1 MHSPL
6 FPLADP
12 AKTRLDTELFNEFD
26 RKIRKEKVVSCLV
39 IQDGYLVYEYLKNKK
54 QAQKLQKINSCT
66 KSFISALIGI
76 ALDQELIAG
85 LDTPITSY
93 FPCLEQKSVDPVK
106 RSITLFHLLTMTP
119 GFDWPEFGEW
129 QSFPRMLYSPDWVR
143 FVLDRPLLDQPGEKM
158 NYNSGC
164 SHLLSAILQKATGM
178 STYDF
183 AKKHLFQPLNIED
196 SYWYSDG
203 QGIYNGGDGLR
214 LTSRDMA
221 KLGTLYLQGGQWQ
234 EKQIVSAGW
243 VQESIQPKFRTY
255 ERIGSYG
262 LHWWSDRI
270 DLSKEWTEDNWYYFA
285 LGFGGQNIIVVPSRD
300 LTVVFSS
307 ELYDH
312 SLRPLA
318 SFRQY
323 ILAAE

>member
-1 MHSPL
+1 MQSPL
-6 FPLADP
+6 FPAADP
-12 AKTRLDTELFNEFD
+12 TQTRFDTELLTEFD
-26 RKIRKEKVVSCLV
+26 RKIRKEKIVSCLI
-39 IQDGYLVYEYLKNKK
+39 IQDSNLVFAYYKNKK
-54 QAQKLQKINSCT
+54 HAQKLQKINSCT

-76 ALDQELIAG
+76 ALDQGVIPS
-85 LDTPITSY
+85 LDTPIVHY
-93 FPCLEQKSVDPVK
+93 FPYLEKETVDPVK

-164 SHLLSAILQKATGM
+164 SHLLSAILQKASGT

-183 AKKHLFQPLNIED
+183 AQKHLFRPLNMQD

-203 QGIYNGGDGLR
+203 QGIHNGGDGLR
-214 LTSRDMA
+214 LTSNDMA
-221 KLGTLYLQGGQWQ
+221 KLGFLYLQNGKWQ
-234 EKQIVSAGW
+234 DKQIVPAAW

-262 LHWWSDRI
+262 LHWWSNRI
-270 DLSKEWTEDNWYYFA
+270 DPSKDWTEDNWYYFA
-285 LGFGGQNIIVVPSRD
+285 LGFGGQYIIVVPSRD
-300 LTVVFSS
+300 LIVVFNS
-307 ELYDH
+307 EIYDH

-318 SFRQY
+318 LFRQY
-323 ILAAE
+323 ILAAS

>member
-6 FPLADP
+6 LPGADST
-12 AKTRLDTELFNEFD
+12 KIRLDTELLVEFT
-26 RKIRKEKVVSCLV
+26 RKIRNVKIVSCLI
-39 IQDGYLVYEYLKNKK
+39 IQDGNDVLEYYKNKK
-54 QAQKLQKINSCT
+54 QAEKLQKINSCT

-76 ALDQELIAG
+76 ALEKGLISS
-85 LDTPITSY
+85 LDTPISNY
-93 FPCLEQKSVDPVK
+93 FPYLEKTTVDPVK
-106 RSITLFHLLTMTP
+106 RSITLYHLLTMTP

-129 QSFPRMLYSPDWVR
+129 QSFPKMLYSPDWVR
-143 FVLDRPLLDQPGEKM
+143 FVLDRPLMDQPGERM

-164 SHLLSAILQKATGM
+164 SHLLSAVLQKATGM

-183 AKKHLFQPLNIED
+183 AKKHLFQPLKIQD

-203 QGIYNGGDGLR
+203 QGIHNGGDGLR
-214 LTSRDMA
+214 LTSGDMA
-221 KLGTLYLQGGQWQ
+221 KLGLLYLQGGRWQ
-234 EKQIVSAGW
+234 DKQIVPPAW

-270 DLSKEWTEDNWYYFA
+270 DSNKEWTEDNWYYFA
-285 LGFGGQNIIVVPSRD
+285 LGFGGQYIIVVPSRE
-300 LTVVFSS
+300 LIVVFNS
-307 ELYDH
+307 ELYDS

-318 SFRQY
+318 FFRQY
-323 ILAAE
+323 ILAAS

>member
-6 FPLADP
+6 FPVVDP

-26 RKIRKEKVVSCLV
+26 RKISKEKVISCLI
-39 IQDGYLVYEYLKNKK
+39 IQDGYLAYEYHKNKK

-66 KSFISALIGI
+66 KSFISVLIGI
-76 ALDQELIAG
+76 ALEQGLIAD
-85 LDTPITSY
+85 LDTPIYSY
-93 FPCLEQKSVDPVK
+93 FPYLEQKTIDPVK
-106 RSITLFHLLTMTP
+106 RTITLFHLLSMTP

-129 QSFPRMLYSPDWVR
+129 QSFPRMLYSSDWVR
-143 FVLDRPLLDQPGEKM
+143 FVLERPLIDQPGEKM

-164 SHLLSAILQKATGM
+164 SHLLSAILQKASGM

-183 AKKHLFQPLNIED
+183 AKKHLFQPLNIQD
-196 SYWYSDG
+196 SYWYADG
-203 QGIYNGGDGLR
+203 QGIHNGGDGLR

-221 KLGTLYLQGGQWQ
+221 KLGLLYLQGGQWQ
-234 EKQIVSAGW
+234 EKQIVPKAW
-243 VQESIQPKFRTY
+243 VQKSIQPKFRTY

-270 DLSKEWTEDNWYYFA
+270 DPSKDWTEDNFYYFA
-285 LGFGGQNIIVVPSRD
+285 LGFGGQYILIVPSKKMIVV
-300 LTVVFSS
+300 FCS

-318 SFRQY
+318 LFRKY